1 MNNQL
6 LAGKRAVVSAGA
18 KGMGRAIV
26 LLLAA
31 QGAQVAFC
39 DIDDEAGQTTL
50 ADANTLQPGCL
61 YQHCDMGNADE
72 VDAFCQAA
80 KRRLGHADVLVN
92 VAGINDRDLLVEQDP
107 TVFERILAVNLK
119 GALRLSRAFV
129 PGMAAAG
136 GGSVIHISSVNS
148 TASVPGNTAYAAS
161 KGGIEGMSRA
171 IAMDYA
177 ACNVRS
183 NVICPGAVYTGE
195 LRPWW
200 EGRLEEP
207 LDYPLL
213 LAHQP
218 LNGPGLADNIATTV
232 LFLASDLSSYVT
244 GATLFQ
250 DGGGTMQAHR
260 VDAYPQPPDYEDI
273 IEQYRVT
280 LDKSRGGGP

>member
-6 LAGKRAVVSAGA
+6 LDGKRAVVSAGA

-26 LLLAA
+26 LMLASH
-31 QGAQVAFC
+31 GAQVAFC
-39 DIDDEAGQTTL
+39 DIDDEAGKITL
-50 ADANTLQPGCL
+50 ADANALQPGCL
-61 YQHCDMGNADE
+61 YQHCDMGIPDE
-72 VDAFCQAA
+72 VDAFSLAA
-80 KRRLGHADVLVN
+80 KRRFDHINVLVN
-92 VAGINDRDLLVEQDP
+92 VAGINNRGLLVEQDP
-107 TVFERILAVNLK
+107 AVFERLLSVNLK
-119 GALRLSRAFV
+119 GALRLSRAFM
-129 PGMAAAG
+129 PGMAVAG
-136 GGSVIHISSVNS
+136 GGSVIHISSINS
-148 TASVPGNTAYAAS
+148 TASLPGNTAYAAS
-161 KGGIEGMSRA
+161 KGGIEAMSRA
-171 IAMDYA
+171 FAMDYA
-177 ACNVRS
+177 PWNVRS
-183 NVICPGAVYTGE
+183 NVICPGAVYTSE

-200 EGRLEEP
+200 EGCLPDP

-218 LNGPGLADNIATTV
+218 MNGPGLAVNLASTV

-250 DGGGTMQAHR
+250 DGGATMQAHR